1 MPGACCNMSDLQ
13 IGNTI
18 VEYNLKYTNRKKT
31 IGLQLDLDNGLSV
44 SAPKHMNQ
52 NDIETILY
60 KKSKWIINKLDRIT
74 EITKYS
80 SQKEFLSGEKFL
92 LRGRKYRLTVERTD
106 GETLPSL
113 SFKQSKFHIEISKEI
128 PESDYRMILKPLFIE
143 FYKQKAEKTINNR
156 VKKHLKYFKEKPK
169 YVKIKEP
176 KNKWG
181 SCSAKNRISY
191 NWRIIMAP
199 TSIIDYV
206 VVHELCHIA
215 HKDHSKVFWNTMKSI
230 LPDYEE
236 RKDWLRLNGD
246 VLKV

>member
-44 SAPKHMNQ
+44 SAPKHVNQ

-60 KKSKWIINKLDRIT
+60 KKSKWIINKLDRMT
-74 EITKYS
+74 EIAKYNS
-80 SQKEFLSGEKFL
+80 EKEFLSGEKFL

-106 GETLPSL
+106 KETPPSL
-113 SFKQSKFHIEISKEI
+113 SFEKSKFHIEISKEI
-128 PESDYRMILKPLFIE
+128 SESDYRMILKPLFIE
-143 FYKQKAEKTINNR
+143 FYKQKAEKTINKR
-156 VKKHLKYFKEKPK
+156 VKKYLKYFKEKPK
-169 YVKIKEP
+169 HVKIKEL

-191 NWRIIMAP
+191 NWRIIMAK

-215 HKDHSKVFWNTMKSI
+215 HKDHSKAFWNTMKSI